1 MKLSVDQI
9 NHIKSRIEKKGFK
22 YLDVQAEI
30 IDHMASAIE
39 DKISENPTL
48 SVDEAYDLTY
58 AELGIF
64 AFSNFE
70 ESITKRIKSELFQS
84 FLRKLKNLVFSF
96 FIFIPIMLSLLA
108 YTAQNSY
115 PQNFLTI
122 CFIFMF
128 GYTVL
133 IGLAWLKI
141 YQKDKFLKKYLTFRI
156 SFGVHLSISYVMFY
170 LLFYSN
176 GILTNG
182 ILNGPALVVYI
193 AIFVLLHLAQ
203 FYAAKSMVN
212 KIKNLNHIAG
222 YPEH

>member
-1 MKLSVDQI
+1 MKLSLTQI

-39 DKISENPTL
+39 DKISDNPTL

-70 ESITKRIKSELFQS
+70 ESITKKIKSELFHS
-84 FLRKLKNLVFSF
+84 FLRKLKNLILSF
-96 FIFIPIMLSLLA
+96 FIFIPIALSVLA
-108 YTAQNSY
+108 YRLQNSY

-122 CFIFMF
+122 CYLFMF
-128 GYTVL
+128 GYTFF

-156 SFGVHLSISYVMFY
+156 SFGVHFSISYVMFY
-170 LLFYSN
+170 LLFFSN
-176 GILTNG
+176 SFLTNS
-182 ILNGPALVVYI
+182 ILSEPALVIYF

-203 FYAAKSMVN
+203 FYAAKTMVN
-212 KIKNLNHIAG
+212 KIKNLNRIAA
-222 YPEH
+222 YPEK